1 MKIITTKEDFE
12 EAYYYDKKYL
22 REEDYP
28 THYPCIM
35 EVYEFGGGLW
45 GGGLGGSGK
54 SHVFIYSPNLANP
67 TESEIF
73 LAGYAAGKATQYKY
87 DL

>member
-1 MKIITTKEDFE
+1 MVIIKNKEDFE

-28 THYPCIM
+28 THFPCIM
-35 EVYEFGGGLW
+35 EVYEW

-54 SHVFIYSPNLANP
+54 SHIFINSPNLGDP
-67 TESEIF
+67 VKSEIF
-73 LAGYAAGKATQYKY
+73 LAGYTAGKATQYKY